1 MKGFS
6 VFGFQFS
13 VFGFQFSVFG
23 FQFSVVARS
32 LVPSFPRSLVPLFL
46 VPCSS
51 FLVPRSFFLVPL
63 RIPLYAYRKLFEVI
77 HSCFDG
83 CLFVYRCFD
92 VCAAS
97 DCAAAGSG
105 GVASG

>member
-51 FLVPRSFFLVPL
+51 FLLPRSSPDTTL
-63 RIPLYAYRKLFEVI
+63 
-77 HSCFDG
+77 
-83 CLFVYRCFD
+83 CLPQIVRGY
-92 VCAAS
+92 S
-97 DCAAAGSG
+97 QLL
-105 GVASG
+105 